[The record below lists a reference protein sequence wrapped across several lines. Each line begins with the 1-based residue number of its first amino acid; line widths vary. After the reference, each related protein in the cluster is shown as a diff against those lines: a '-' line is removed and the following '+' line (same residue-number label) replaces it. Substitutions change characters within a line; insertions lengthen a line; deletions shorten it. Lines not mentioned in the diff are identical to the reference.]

1 MNDKYERLIPYYG
14 EDNFN
19 KLQQKR
25 VLILGLGGVGG
36 IVVEGLIR
44 NGIINIGICDG
55 DIVEFS
61 NFNRQIIATDN
72 NVNKSKVLAM
82 KDRIIQINNEANIT
96 EYDFFID
103 ENTIDKLDIENY
115 DIVLDCIDDVKA
127 KLLIIEKTKKYNI
140 EIISCMG
147 TANKTNPN
155 AFKIADII
163 QTSYCP
169 LAKKIRTELR
179 KKNISNVK
187 VCFSTEIPI
196 ETDIPLAS
204 QIYVVASSSFV
215 IVKEAI
221 DLLLNS

>member
-1 MNDKYERLIPYYG
+1 
-14 EDNFN
+14 
-19 KLQQKR
+19 
-25 VLILGLGGVGG
+25 
-36 IVVEGLIR
+36 
-44 NGIINIGICDG
+44 
-55 DIVEFS
+55 
-61 NFNRQIIATDN
+61 
-72 NVNKSKVLAM
+72 
-82 KDRIIQINNEANIT
+82 
-96 EYDFFID
+96 
-103 ENTIDKLDIENY
+103 
-115 DIVLDCIDDVKA
+115 
-127 KLLIIEKTKKYNI
+127 
-140 EIISCMG
+140 MG

-155 AFKIADII
+155 AFKIADIN

>member
-14 EDNFN
+14 EDNFK

-36 IVVEGLIR
+36 FVVEGLIR

-61 NFNRQIIATDN
+61 NFNRQIMATDN

-155 AFKIADII
+155 AFKIADIN

-221 DLLLNS
+221 DLLLNI

>member
-14 EDNFN
+14 EDNFK

-36 IVVEGLIR
+36 FVVEGLIR

-155 AFKIADII
+155 AFKIADIN

>member
-36 IVVEGLIR
+36 FVVEGLIR

-155 AFKIADII
+155 AFKIADIN

>member
-14 EDNFN
+14 EDNFK

-36 IVVEGLIR
+36 FVVEGLIR

-147 TANKTNPN
+147 TANKINPN
-155 AFKIADII
+155 AFKIADIN